1 MQIKKYACALATVG
15 LIGVMLMASSGC
27 ASDKNSDQPMFGER
41 AGSYM
46 DDAYITSA
54 VKTKLLGD
62 IALKSFHIHVV
73 TKDRVVTLSGTLPS
87 TDLMNEAVKTAKSV
101 GGVKDVVS
109 DIKVSGK

>member
-1 MQIKKYACALATVG
+1 MRMKNCVYALASAC
-15 LIGVMLMASSGC
+15 LIGAMLMAASGC
-27 ASDKNSDQPMFGER
+27 ASNKNSDQPMFGER

-73 TKDRVVTLSGTLPS
+73 TKERVVTLSGTVS
-87 TDLMNEAVKTAKSV
+87 SAELMDEAIKTAKSV
-101 GGVKDVVS
+101 DGVKDVVS

>member
-1 MQIKKYACALATVG
+1 MQIKKYACALVSAC
-15 LIGVMLMASSGC
+15 LIGAMLMTSSGC
-27 ASDKNSDQPMFGER
+27 ASDKKSDQPMFGER

-62 IALKSFHIHVV
+62 ISLKSFHIHVI
-73 TKDRVVTLSGTLPS
+73 TKDRIVTLSGTVSS
-87 TDLMNEAVKTAKSV
+87 TEFRDEAIKTAKSV

>member
-1 MQIKKYACALATVG
+1 MRMKNYVCALATAC
-15 LIGVMLMASSGC
+15 LIGAMLMATSGC
-27 ASDKNSDQPMFGER
+27 ASNRNSDQPMFGER

-73 TKDRVVTLSGTLPS
+73 TKERVVTLSGTVS
-87 TDLMNEAVKTAKSV
+87 SAELMDEAIKTAKSV
-101 GGVKDVVS
+101 DGVKDVVS